1 MMLRLKGKVAIV
13 TGASKGIGRAI
24 AEYYGREGAKLVIS
38 ARHEDTLSKTMDYLK
53 SAGVDCVRVVADM
66 SVEDDVKRLIRTAF
80 ESFNKIDI
88 LVNNAGF
95 GVFKPVSE
103 MDTDEYDRLFDVN
116 MRGTFIASRE
126 ALKYMTKQNG
136 GVIINIA
143 SLAAKNAVEN
153 GAVYAATKWA
163 MLGFAR
169 SLMLEVRKYNIRVV
183 TICPG
188 SVDTDF
194 AFGGSPNR
202 QKILKPEDVA
212 EAAVLSASLP
222 GRAMMSEIDL
232 RPTNPK

>member
-1 MMLRLKGKVAIV
+1 
-13 TGASKGIGRAI
+13 TGASRGIGKAI
-24 AEYYGREGAKLVIS
+24 AEHYAAEGAKLVLC
-38 ARHEDTLSKTMDYLK
+38 ARNTEQLFGVRDDLK
-53 SAGVDCVRVVADM
+53 SRGAEVVAVAADM
-66 SVEDDVKRLIRTAF
+66 AAEKDVNSLIRTAHEAF
-80 ESFNKIDI
+80 GRIDV

-95 GVFKPVSE
+95 GIFKPLLE
-103 MDTDEYDRLFDVN
+103 MKTDEFDSLFSVN
-116 MRGTFIASRE
+116 MRGPFLAIRDT
-126 ALKYMTKQNG
+126 LPYMISQKD

-163 MLGFAR
+163 MLGFGK

-194 AFGGSPNR
+194 GDHNR
-202 QKILKPEDVA
+202 PDRDKILRPEDVA
-212 EAAVLSASLP
+212 EAAVLAASLP
-222 GRAMMSEIDL
+222 ARSMMSEIDM